1 MMTVIRTEH
10 HCVVCMISLLMVAAV
25 CNTLRDFPINTH
37 ILRNIQLV
45 GTYLTALVTFSHY
58 PIPARSK
65 GIPYMTSVFLFLFR
79 FNHIGVYTCY
89 TD

>member
-1 MMTVIRTEH
+1 MAVIRTEH